1 MWIIQE
7 VIHADKIRVWCGD
20 KSADWTAFDK
30 LYSRTLASS
39 RDTCTDTQTLVEV
52 FQEWKCSDPRDKVY
66 ALVGIA
72 ATGTA
77 VVPDYSR
84 SARQVYF
91 DVIDGG
97 DVVDKPKFCNLL
109 SQLLGLSKEDVDLDS
124 QNL

>member
-1 MWIIQE
+1 M
-7 VIHADKIRVWCGD
+7 VWQR
-20 KSADWTAFDK
+20 AHWRHPETPVP
-30 LYSRTLASS
+30 TL
-39 RDTCTDTQTLVEV
+39 QTLVEV

-97 DVVDKPKFCNLL
+97 DVIDKPKFCNLL
-109 SQLLGLSKEDVDLDS
+109 SQLLGLSREDVDLDS